1 MQVLIVVKASTMMSP
16 SVNRHDDMSLD
27 QLNKWLSLA
36 ANIGIIASI
45 VFLAAQVSQ
54 NSQMMEVQALTTNAA
69 AHVQSDLAMV
79 GENPIGALTKVF
91 GATERLSDEELGIVS
106 AWFSANSWQFRNSF
120 DLYELGVI
128 SEEGWQTELNLLS
141 GYYGS
146 PLGLAYWD
154 ATKPLYRRAYVQS
167 VESVLTRSP
176 DASTTWFQRLREGAR
191 AIEADRVSDGL

>member
-1 MQVLIVVKASTMMSP
+1 MTAP

-45 VFLAAQVSQ
+45 VFLAAQVNQ

-79 GENPIGALTKVF
+79 GDNPVGALMKAFTVHDQI
-91 GATERLSDEELGIVS
+91 SDEELGIVS

-128 SEEGWQTELNLLS
+128 SEEAWQTELNLLA

-154 ATKPLYRRAYVQS
+154 ASKPFYRAAYVQS
-167 VESVLTRSP
+167 VESVLARGADT
-176 DASTTWFQRLREGAR
+176 STTWFKRLREGAQ
-191 AIEADRVSDGL
+191 AIQADKAYDGL

>member
-1 MQVLIVVKASTMMSP
+1 MKASTMMSP

-91 GATERLSDEELGIVS
+91 ATERLSDEELGIVS
-106 AWFSANSWQFRNSF
+106 RMVQR
-120 DLYELGVI
+120 
-128 SEEGWQTELNLLS
+128 QLL
-141 GYYGS
+141 
-146 PLGLAYWD
+146 A
-154 ATKPLYRRAYVQS
+154 VQK
-167 VESVLTRSP
+167 
-176 DASTTWFQRLREGAR
+176 
-191 AIEADRVSDGL
+191 